1 MAKNNIDDSIST
13 NDSDAQNFYQDD
25 RIERKSVAW
34 LLTGASMIATIAICL
49 GVFFGGRA
57 AYREFTSKKTETV
70 ATESTNT
77 TFVATNSLPI
87 TPALTNTIPVVTK
100 PVVITPPSTAI
111 VETVPVAVEQTPTP
125 TPQPVTVIQATPVTK
140 LTNTGPGNILATFI
154 AITTLA
160 TLLHYAYNR
169 RRLQA

>member
-1 MAKNNIDDSIST
+1 MAKNDIDNSISA
-13 NDSDAQNFYQDD
+13 NESDAQNFYQDD

-34 LLTGASMIATIAICL
+34 LLTGVSMIATVAICL

-57 AYREFTSKKTETV
+57 AYREFTSKKTETA

-77 TFVATNSLPI
+77 TFVSTNSLP
-87 TPALTNTIPVVTK
+87 V
-100 PVVITPPSTAI
+100 
-111 VETVPVAVEQTPTP
+111 TPTP
-125 TPQPVTVIQATPVTK
+125 TTTPIVTKPAPTPEPTPTTTPVPAPVTTPSVQQTPVKTK
-140 LTNTGPGNILATFI
+140 LTNTGPGNILANFI

-160 TLLHYAYNR
+160 TLSHYAYSR

>member
-1 MAKNNIDDSIST
+1 MAKNDIDNSISA
-13 NDSDAQNFYQDD
+13 NDSDAQNFYQEDK
-25 RIERKSVAW
+25 IERKSVAW
-34 LLTGASMIATIAICL
+34 LLTGVSMIATVAICL

-77 TFVATNSLPI
+77 TFVSTNSLPS
-87 TPALTNTIPVVTK
+87 TPTPTTTPIVTK
-100 PVVITPPSTAI
+100 PAPTPEP
-111 VETVPVAVEQTPTP
+111 TPTP
-125 TPQPVTVIQATPVTK
+125 TPVPAPVTTPSVQQTPVKTK
-140 LTNTGPGNILATFI
+140 LTNTGPGNILANFI

-160 TLLHYAYNR
+160 TLSHYAYNR

>member
-1 MAKNNIDDSIST
+1 MAKNDIDNSISA
-13 NDSDAQNFYQDD
+13 NDSDAQNFYQEDK
-25 RIERKSVAW
+25 IERKSVAW
-34 LLTGASMIATIAICL
+34 LLTGVSMIATVAICL

-77 TFVATNSLPI
+77 TFVSTNSLPV
-87 TPALTNTIPVVTK
+87 TPTPSTTPIVTK
-100 PVVITPPSTAI
+100 PAPTPEP
-111 VETVPVAVEQTPTP
+111 TPTP
-125 TPQPVTVIQATPVTK
+125 TPVPAPVTTPSVQQTPVKTK
-140 LTNTGPGNILATFI
+140 LTNTGPGNILANFI

-160 TLLHYAYNR
+160 TLSHYAYNC

>member
-1 MAKNNIDDSIST
+1 MAKNNIDNSISA

-25 RIERKSVAW
+25 KIERKSVAW
-34 LLTGASMIATIAICL
+34 LLTGASMIATVAICL

-87 TPALTNTIPVVTK
+87 TPPTPTTTPLVTK
-100 PVVITPPSTAI
+100 PAPTPEP
-111 VETVPVAVEQTPTP
+111 TPTP
-125 TPQPVTVIQATPVTK
+125 TPVPAPVVTAPILQTPVKTK
-140 LTNTGPGNILATFI
+140 LTNTGPGNILSTFV

>member
-1 MAKNNIDDSIST
+1 MAKNDIDNSISA

-25 RIERKSVAW
+25 KIERKSVAW
-34 LLTGASMIATIAICL
+34 LLTGASMIATVAICL

-77 TFVATNSLPI
+77 TFVATNSLPSTP
-87 TPALTNTIPVVTK
+87 TPATTPIVTK
-100 PVVITPPSTAI
+100 PAPTPEP
-111 VETVPVAVEQTPTP
+111 TPTP
-125 TPQPVTVIQATPVTK
+125 TPTAVPAPATTPQVQQAPVKTK

>member
-1 MAKNNIDDSIST
+1 MAKNDIDNSISA
-13 NDSDAQNFYQDD
+13 NESDAQNFYQDD

-34 LLTGASMIATIAICL
+34 LLTGVSMIATVAICL

-77 TFVATNSLPI
+77 TFVSTNSLPS
-87 TPALTNTIPVVTK
+87 TPTPTTTPIVTK
-100 PVVITPPSTAI
+100 PVVITPPPTAI

-140 LTNTGPGNILATFI
+140 ITNTGPGNILATFI

-160 TLLHYAYNR
+160 TLSHYAYSR

>member
-1 MAKNNIDDSIST
+1 MAKNDIDNSISA

-25 RIERKSVAW
+25 KIERKSVAW
-34 LLTGASMIATIAICL
+34 LLTGASMIATVAICL

-77 TFVATNSLPI
+77 TFVATNSLPSTP
-87 TPALTNTIPVVTK
+87 TPATTPIVTK
-100 PVVITPPSTAI
+100 PAPTPEP
-111 VETVPVAVEQTPTP
+111 TPTP
-125 TPQPVTVIQATPVTK
+125 TPVPAPVTTPSVQQTPVKTK
-140 LTNTGPGNILATFI
+140 LTNTGPGNILSTFV